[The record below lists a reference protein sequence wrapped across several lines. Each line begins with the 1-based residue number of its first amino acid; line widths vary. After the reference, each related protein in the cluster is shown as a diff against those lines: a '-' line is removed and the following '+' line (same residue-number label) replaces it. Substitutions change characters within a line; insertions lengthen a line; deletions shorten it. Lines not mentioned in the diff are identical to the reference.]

1 VHIEYAIDPEKIAYK
16 ITDEGPGFDYHA
28 VLNTDPDAVNENMLS
43 HGRGITM
50 AREVFDSIEYNKKGN
65 QVLLVKN
72 AFTAALEDERI
83 EF

>member
-1 VHIEYAIDPEKIAYK
+1 
-16 ITDEGPGFDYHA
+16 
-28 VLNTDPDAVNENMLS
+28 
-43 HGRGITM
+43 M